1 MNTEHV
7 RKDDTNM
14 AALIPMV
21 IEREGNRERSM
32 DLYSKLMEERI
43 IVVQGP
49 VESNM
54 ANIIKGQL
62 LFLEKEDPD
71 RDIIMY
77 IDSPGGEV
85 ITGMGIVDTMN
96 YISCDVQTICFG
108 MAASMGSFIL
118 MQGAEGKRFCLPHSE
133 IMVHQIS
140 SGTQGKFSAMERSFK
155 HTERLNKMLRGEYV
169 KRCGGTDAL
178 WEERMDRDTWLTP
191 QEAIEFGLIDNIIT
205 TRNEA
210 K

>member
-1 MNTEHV
+1 M
-7 RKDDTNM
+7 
-14 AALIPMV
+14 ALIPMV

-140 SGTQGKFSAMERSFK
+140 SGTQGKFSDMERSFK

-169 KRCGGTDAL
+169 KRCGGTDEL

>member
-1 MNTEHV
+1 MET
-7 RKDDTNM
+7 

-43 IVVQGP
+43 IMVQGP

-62 LFLEKEDPD
+62 LFLEKEDPK
-71 RDIIMY
+71 RDIVMY

-85 ITGMGIVDTMN
+85 ITGLGIIDTMN
-96 YISCDVQTICFG
+96 YISCDVQTVCFG
-108 MAASMGSFIL
+108 MAASMASVIL
-118 MQGAEGKRFCLPHSE
+118 MQGAEGKRFCLPHAE
-133 IMVHQIS
+133 VMVHQIS
-140 SGTQGKFSAMERSFK
+140 SGTQGKFSDMERSFK
-155 HTERLNKMLRGEYV
+155 HTERLNKMLRGLYV
-169 KRCGGTDAL
+169 ERCGGTDKE

-191 QEAIEFGLIDNIIT
+191 TEAIQVNLVDKIIIK
-205 TRNEA
+205 REA
-210 K
+210 